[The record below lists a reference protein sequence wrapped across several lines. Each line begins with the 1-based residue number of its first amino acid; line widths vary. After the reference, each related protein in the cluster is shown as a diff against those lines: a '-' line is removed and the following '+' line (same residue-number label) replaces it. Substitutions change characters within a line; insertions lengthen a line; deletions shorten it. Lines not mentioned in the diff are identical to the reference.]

1 MKFGDAIKSF
11 FAKYA
16 TFSGR
21 ARRSEYWFAVLFV
34 ALVSAAASIIW
45 PGSTDEDGWRNNGPL
60 ENLWSLATLVPMLAV
75 GVRRLHDTG
84 RSGKYLFWLL
94 LPLAGA
100 IMVIVRLVEDSAPGE
115 NQYGTPV
122 K

>member
-1 MKFGDAIKSF
+1 MSFGDAIKAF
-11 FAKYA
+11 FKKYA

-34 ALVSAAASIIW
+34 ALVSAGAAIIW
-45 PGSTDEDGWRNNGPL
+45 PGGVDEDGWRNNGPL
-60 ENLWSLATLVPMLAV
+60 ENLWSLATFIPMISV

-84 RSGKYLFWLL
+84 RSGKYLWWIL
-94 LPLAGA
+94 LPIAGA
-100 IMVIVRLVEDSAPGE
+100 IMLIIRFAEDSKPGANE
-115 NQYGTPV
+115 YGEPV